1 MTVLLANIMIVQQT
15 HPLKVTFFLAHKRAS
30 SKFAVKALFFS
41 CLKIKSLHLRADS
54 LKCRAAG
61 VPTRYKQPRPCTSVW
76 SKSATAGY
84 QRSLTQ
90 IVSAF
95 SFLLLLST
103 TFLAV
108 FVFYHLLCVLL
119 SLRVYNFMLRLMA
132 ILKNAHTHTLIYKYK
147 RRKKFSKIMYVMKK
161 YIKKNVLKRL
171 KFQKQFKVLNK
182 LKCLVFKTKSH
193 SGEM

>member
-1 MTVLLANIMIVQQT
+1 MLLACQLDINSHV
-15 HPLKVTFFLAHKRAS
+15 PAHQS
-30 SKFAVKALFFS
+30 GQ
-41 CLKIKSLHLRADS
+41 SLPLRATNGHS
-54 LKCRAAG
+54 HKL
-61 VPTRYKQPRPCTSVW
+61 
-76 SKSATAGY
+76 
-84 QRSLTQ
+84 
-90 IVSAF
+90 
-95 SFLLLLST
+95 FLLLLFCCPQLFSLC
-103 TFLAV
+103 F
-108 FVFYHLLCVLL
+108 FYHLLCVLL

-147 RRKKFSKIMYVMKK
+147 RRKKFSKIMYEMKK